1 MNRRKVAAL
10 WNASSF
16 GSWAPWKSTVQ
27 LTAAIVSCSQTCL
40 QQILL
45 PSQSGAVSQIHCF
58 PDSWLELPGKPR
70 SPENCFRVGQMHSFS
85 CQHLHLFPHRNSTAP
100 EESIQG
106 IPINFFPQMMHPTY
120 TAAKS
125 KSAGILSW
133 KTNSTVGST
142 HYWTVGHFGFHSQS
156 APTSWTPCCSD
167 IPKYH
172 KVPPHEWLQLAA
184 PHLASCEGFWPVSLA
199 LPLHFQKS
207 GLYENRS
214 NNNSPAVNT
223 KATTI

>member
-133 KTNSTVGST
+133 KTNKQNSWKHTLLDSWAFWLSFPKCSYQLDSLLQWHTKVSQGPTTWMASACSSTSCILWGLLTSFPCTST
-142 HYWTVGHFGFHSQS
+142 
-156 APTSWTPCCSD
+156 
-167 IPKYH
+167 
-172 KVPPHEWLQLAA
+172 
-184 PHLASCEGFWPVSLA
+184 A
-199 LPLHFQKS
+199 LPKVRSLWKQKQQQFTS
-207 GLYENRS
+207 C
-214 NNNSPAVNT
+214 
-223 KATTI
+223 